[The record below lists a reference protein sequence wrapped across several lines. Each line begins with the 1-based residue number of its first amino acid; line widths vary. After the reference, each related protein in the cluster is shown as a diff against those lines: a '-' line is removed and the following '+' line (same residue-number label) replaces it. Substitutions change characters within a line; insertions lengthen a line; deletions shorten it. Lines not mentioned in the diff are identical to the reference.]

1 MGGKR
6 LLCLRNG
13 AKKADIEIVGG
24 RGRARDKKEVAE
36 NGKRGRYTYTTYTIL
51 PMTITVPA
59 SLHHVRLHSIS
70 ATVANVTPRARTQA
84 RPGGQKQGSLSIG
97 GMVFGGG
104 FPASS

>member
-36 NGKRGRYTYTTYTIL
+36 NGKRGRYTYTFL
-51 PMTITVPA
+51 FLRVPIPA
-59 SLHHVRLHSIS
+59 CIHHVRLHSILCKCHRRQCC
-70 ATVANVTPRARTQA
+70 AKGGMQA
-84 RPGGQKQGSLSIG
+84 RPGGVKGSSFSIG
-97 GMVFGGG
+97 GMGFVGG

>member
-1 MGGKR
+1 MGGEREKPISRSWGELKKR
-6 LLCLRNG
+6 ER
-13 AKKADIEIVGG
+13 V
-24 RGRARDKKEVAE
+24 R
-36 NGKRGRYTYTTYTIL
+36 KRGKYTYTTYTIL

-70 ATVANVTPRARTQA
+70 ATVANVAPRARTQA